1 MLIDEQMSQ
10 FYYGF
15 ALIANRILFVL
26 GLFFAAFLFYLST
39 PLALLLL
46 ILAIGYYAYTEWQEE
61 TRRDAYAA
69 QGRAAYAARE

>member
-10 FYYGF
+10 FYYGL

-61 TRRDAYAA
+61 KRRDAYAA
-69 QGRAAYAARE
+69 RE